1 MTSIVHI
8 GDVHAAPGPRSADR
22 WRAVDQII
30 REGLALEQLGAWL
43 IPGDLFD
50 ALSTTEDRNAWDA
63 RLQRMADAAP
73 VVIIYGNHDRPGDL
87 DGFANLKA
95 AIRST

>member
-1 MTSIVHI
+1 MTSLVHI

-50 ALSTTEDRNAWDA
+50 ALSTTRTATPGTRGCSAWPTRRRSSSSTATTIA
-63 RLQRMADAAP
+63 RVTWTASR
-73 VVIIYGNHDRPGDL
+73 
-87 DGFANLKA
+87 
-95 AIRST
+95 T